1 MHYFFH
7 IFVHLDVTNN
17 KQFIFSS
24 LQLNIVTEVLQI
36 GGLMKLNNYI
46 YLLNT
51 GKTLQVKET
60 DL

>member
-1 MHYFFH
+1 VDTGYFMHYFFH

-51 GKTLQVKET
+51 GKTL
-60 DL
+60 